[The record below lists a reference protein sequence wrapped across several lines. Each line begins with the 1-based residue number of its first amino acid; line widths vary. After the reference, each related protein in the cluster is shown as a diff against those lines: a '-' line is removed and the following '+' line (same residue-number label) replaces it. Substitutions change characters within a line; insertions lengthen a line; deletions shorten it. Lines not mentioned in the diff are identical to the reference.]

1 MAARPAAAEIEEA
14 HSPRRERMRFVLI
27 EAATRLFAKQG
38 VDATT
43 IDEIVDLAGVAKG
56 TFYNYFADRADIVM
70 TFFDPD
76 RPGRADIA
84 RAVASG
90 IRHQLNA
97 AVEEI
102 NSGIDDPA
110 ERIARGCRLFMALVV
125 RDPVHARML
134 ARIHDRGAEASGANK
149 HLFSDI
155 EDGIAQGRI
164 RVPGAEAALHLVVG
178 VATAAMRHLLDE
190 GAGDE
195 IARGEGY
202 ARDITVMLLQGLGLK
217 PADIDRIVKKPF
229 SIEGVTLL
237 GHGRFL

>member
-1 MAARPAAAEIEEA
+1 MAARPATAKIEEA
-14 HSPRRERMRFVLI
+14 QSPRRERMRFVLI
-27 EAATRLFAKQG
+27 EAATRLFAKKG

-56 TFYNYFADRADIVM
+56 TFYNYFTD
-70 TFFDPD
+70 
-76 RPGRADIA
+76 RADIA

-97 AVEEI
+97 AVGEI

-134 ARIHDRGAEASGANK
+134 ARIHGGGVKTAGANM
-149 HLFSDI
+149 HLFGDI

-190 GAGDE
+190 GAGEE

-217 PADIDRIVKKPF
+217 PADIDHIVNKPF

>member
-1 MAARPAAAEIEEA
+1 MTARPAAAKIEEA
-14 HSPRRERMRFVLI
+14 SSPRRERMRLVLI
-27 EAATRLFAKQG
+27 EAATRLFAKKG

-56 TFYNYFADRADIVM
+56 TFYNYFTD
-70 TFFDPD
+70 
-76 RPGRADIA
+76 RADIA

-97 AVEEI
+97 AVGEI

-134 ARIHDRGAEASGANK
+134 ARIHDGGAEASGANQ
-149 HLFSDI
+149 HLLGDI
-155 EDGIAQGRI
+155 EDGIAQGRL

-178 VATAAMRHLLDE
+178 VATAAMRHLLDG
-190 GAGDE
+190 GAGEE

-202 ARDITVMLLQGLGLK
+202 ARDITVMLLQGLGLR

>member
-1 MAARPAAAEIEEA
+1 MAVKAATAKIDDA
-14 HSPRRERMRFVLI
+14 HSPRRERMRLILI

-56 TFYNYFADRADIVM
+56 TFYNYFTD
-70 TFFDPD
+70 
-76 RPGRADIA
+76 RADIA

-102 NSGIDDPA
+102 NRGIDDPA
-110 ERIARGCRLFMALVV
+110 ERVSRGARLFMAMVV

-134 ARIHDRGAEASGANK
+134 ARMYNGGTEATGGANR
-149 HLFSDI
+149 HLLGDLK
-155 EDGIAQGRI
+155 DGLAQERI
-164 RVPGAEAALHLVVG
+164 RVPSAEAALHLIVG
-178 VATAAMRHLLDE
+178 VTTVAMRHLLDT
-190 GAGDE
+190 GAGEE

-202 ARDITVMLLQGLGLK
+202 AREMTVVLLQGLGLK
-217 PADIDRIVKKPF
+217 PAEIDRILKRPF
-229 SIEGVTLL
+229 SIDGVTLL

>member
-1 MAARPAAAEIEEA
+1 MTARAATKVEDGA
-14 HSPRRERMRFVLI
+14 SPRRERMRLILI

-56 TFYNYFADRADIVM
+56 TFYNYFTD
-70 TFFDPD
+70 
-76 RPGRADIA
+76 RADIA

-102 NSGIDDPA
+102 NRGIENPA
-110 ERIARGCRLFMALVV
+110 ERVSRGARLFMALVV

-134 ARIHDRGAEASGANK
+134 ARIYEGGTEADGGANR
-149 HLFSDI
+149 HLRGDL
-155 EDGIAQGRI
+155 EEGMAQGCI
-164 RVPGAEAALHLVVG
+164 RVPCIEAALHLVVG
-178 VATAAMRHLLDE
+178 VATVAMRHLLDA
-190 GAGDE
+190 GAGED

-202 ARDITVMLLQGLGLK
+202 ARDMTVVLLQGLGLS
-217 PADIDRIVKKPF
+217 PAEIDSALKRPF
-229 SIEGVTLL
+229 NIDGVTLL

>member
-56 TFYNYFADRADIVM
+56 TFYNYFAD
-70 TFFDPD
+70 
-76 RPGRADIA
+76 RADIA